1 MMGNRALTLGLALVG
16 WLLAS
21 HVFGNVSG
29 NVLGNAARAA
39 PLAGIVL
46 PPAIGVTE
54 RLPFQHRTGFALDG
68 LDPVSFFL
76 PGGPA
81 AGSARHETLHGGL
94 AWRFA
99 SAANLA
105 AFEAAPERFLPRLGG
120 HDPVALAERARLV
133 TARPQSFAVIEGRL
147 YLFRDETSR
156 ARVLADPRL
165 VTAAEAAWR
174 AARGELVQPA
184 ALR

>member
-1 MMGNRALTLGLALVG
+1 MMGNRALTLGLALLG

-21 HVFGNVSG
+21 HVVCH
-29 NVLGNAARAA
+29 AARAA

-46 PPAIGVTE
+46 PPTIGVTE

-76 PGGPA
+76 PGGPS

-120 HDPVALAERARLV
+120 HDPLALAERARLV
-133 TARPQSFAVIEGRL
+133 SARPQAFAILAGRL
-147 YLFRDETSR
+147 YLFRDEASR
-156 ARVLADPRL
+156 ARVLADPTI
-165 VTAAEAAWR
+165 VAAAEAAWR
-174 AARGELVQPA
+174 AARGELVQPVS
-184 ALR
+184 LR